1 MPMPNGPEAMLRH
14 MAWERAKGELRACVV
29 ASMMAEPLSADD
41 DKRQR
46 ESWVKFNETVDAF
59 ISDVEDNALNE

>member
-1 MPMPNGPEAMLRH
+1 MPMPQGPEAMLRH
-14 MAWERAKGELRACVV
+14 MGWERAKGELRACVV
-29 ASMMAEPLSADD
+29 GSMMAEALSADD

-46 ESWVKFNETVDAF
+46 VAWVKFNETVEAF

>member
-1 MPMPNGPEAMLRH
+1 
-14 MAWERAKGELRACVV
+14 
-29 ASMMAEPLSADD
+29 MAEPLSADD